1 MVNLVRHEV
10 IRSAETVV
18 IKIGTNVLSRP
29 DDTLDVN
36 RLRAL
41 SEQIHAFH
49 EHGKKVVIVSSGAVG
64 AGIGLLGLK
73 QRPKDLPH
81 LQAAAAVGQ
90 AHLIRLYNDC
100 LSKHGYSAAQ
110 LLLTANDFK
119 HRRRYLNVRNT
130 LNTLFEY
137 GAVPVVNE
145 NDTVSIQEICF
156 TDNDELAA
164 VVSNLVNSPVLVIL
178 SSVDGLY
185 DGDPNHPD
193 SRVIPLVEAWDD
205 SLLGFAS
212 KTQTAY
218 GRGGMSAKL
227 QAIKRVTAVGE
238 NVILANGNTDGVLD
252 DVLHGRETGTLF
264 LGNGP
269 LMPAWKRWIGYTLNP
284 KGHLALDEG
293 AFVALSGRGRS
304 LLPIGIKN
312 VIGQFDKGELV
323 SLTNLDGQ
331 EFARGLSNYTAE
343 EVRTI
348 AGLRTREATE
358 RLGGLPY
365 EEVVHRDNLVVM
377 PQSLSS

>member
-29 DDTLDVN
+29 NDSLDID
-36 RLRAL
+36 RLAAL

-49 EHGKKVVIVSSGAVG
+49 EHGKQVVVVSSGAVG
-64 AGIGLLGLK
+64 AGIGLLGL
-73 QRPKDLPH
+73 QGRPKDLPH

-110 LLLTANDFK
+110 LLLTADDFK

-137 GAVPVVNE
+137 GTVPVINE

-164 VVSNLVNSPVLVIL
+164 MVSNLVNSPLLVVLT
-178 SSVDGLY
+178 SVDGLY
-185 DGDPNHPD
+185 DGDPNDPT
-193 SRVIPLVEAWDD
+193 SKVISLVESWDD

-212 KTQTAY
+212 ATRTAY

-227 QAIKRVTAVGE
+227 QAIKRVTSVGE
-238 NVILANGNTDGVLD
+238 NVILANGTRDGVLD
-252 DVLHGRETGTLF
+252 DVLHGHETGTLF
-264 LGNGP
+264 LGSGP
-269 LMPAWKRWIGYTLNP
+269 LMPAWKRWIGFTVNP
-284 KGHLALDEG
+284 KGQLFVDDGAYRALCEK
-293 AFVALSGRGRS
+293 GRS
-304 LLPIGIKN
+304 LLPIGIQQ
-312 VIGQFDKGELV
+312 VAGQFDKGELV
-323 SLTNLDGQ
+323 SVTNLDGR
-331 EFARGLSNYTAE
+331 EFARGLSNYTAK

-348 AGLRTREATE
+348 AGLRTLEATE

-377 PQSLSS
+377 PNR